1 MRNILTASVWVRSPF
16 RQRDKG
22 PQDLRL
28 FARIL
33 SRLAFVAASISP
45 IQSEAQGSV
54 AYVGLTESGLGSAVD
69 AKGVRHSGSRYRNKK
84 FPPWIV
90 DDRII
95 AVAPDYPHEDRSR
108 RREGMGLFRL
118 TLDLRTGSVTKFEVV
133 RSTGFR
139 GLDNSARDALRQWR
153 WKPGKWKEIVMPVD
167 FQLTTGPMGP
177 PPPGALVLPRSGR

>member
-1 MRNILTASVWVRSPF
+1 M
-16 RQRDKG
+16 D

-33 SRLAFVAASISP
+33 IRLVFVAACIFSIQP
-45 IQSEAQGSV
+45 KALGSV
-54 AYVGLTESGLGSAVD
+54 AYVSLAESSLGSAVD

-95 AVAPDYPHEDRSR
+95 AIAPDYSYEDRWH
-108 RREGMGLFRL
+108 RREGLGLFRL
-118 TLDLRTGSVTKFEVV
+118 TLDLKTGSVTKFEVL

-153 WKPGKWKEIVMPVD
+153 WKPGKWKEIVMPVN
-167 FQLTTGPMGP
+167 FQLESGPTR
-177 PPPGALVLPRSGR
+177 PPPGALVLPKSGR